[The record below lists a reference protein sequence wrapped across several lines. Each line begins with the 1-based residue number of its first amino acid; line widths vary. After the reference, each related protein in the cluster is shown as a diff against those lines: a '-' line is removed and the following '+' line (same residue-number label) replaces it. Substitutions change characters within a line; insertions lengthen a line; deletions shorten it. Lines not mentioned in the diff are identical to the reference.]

1 MKNVFIPGAP
11 APAGHYSPAIVHG
24 GLAYVSGQLPTVPG
38 QTEHRVGTIE
48 EQTEQCL
55 RNVERVLQA
64 AGSSLD
70 QVVQMTVYIA
80 DGDMW
85 GRVNAVYA
93 SVMGSHKPARAVVP
107 VKDLHFGY
115 QIEIQAIGAV
125 SE

>member
-1 MKNVFIPGAP
+1 MNSVFIPGAP
-11 APAGHYSPAIVHG
+11 PPAGHYSPAIVHA

-38 QTEHRVGTIE
+38 QAEHRVGTIE

-55 RNVERVLQA
+55 RNVERVLIA

-70 QVVQMTVYIA
+70 RVVQMTVYIA

-85 GRVNAVYA
+85 GRVNATYA
-93 SVMGSHKPARAVVP
+93 RVMGAHKPARAVVP
-107 VKDLHFGY
+107 VNELHFGY

-125 SE
+125 SA